1 MPRESIVAYVAEDGV
16 RCSRDEVLITNGAK
30 HATELAVMVFTEPGD
45 RVIVTAPTYMTT
57 LQCFRNHGV
66 SLLAIPQDDEGLDAG
81 ILRARLET
89 MVVNVKQ
96 AWRSLERMQQ
106 EEIRSK

>member
-30 HATELAVMVFTEPGD
+30 HATELAVMVFTTAIASCD
-45 RVIVTAPTYMTT
+45 RTNLHDD

-66 SLLAIPQDDEGLDAG
+66 SLLAIPTTKAWTQAFCALVWKRWSSMASRCPSCYLMCRISTILQD
-81 ILRARLET
+81 
-89 MVVNVKQ
+89 
-96 AWRSLERMQQ
+96 SL
-106 EEIRSK
+106 